1 MSDRQPVERVL
12 KQVTRQPLHRQVQEA
27 IKSYIVNNSL
37 AAGDQLPPE
46 GQLAELL
53 GISRNSVREGVKA
66 LEVQGIIE
74 ARVGAGLFVRS
85 FSFDPILDNL
95 PYSLLVDLESVGDLL
110 DLREVLDLGA
120 VDHLI
125 QHVTPGQ
132 LAALDSIVEKW
143 RIAAGEG
150 SYPAELDRDFH
161 QQMYAELGNPLLG
174 KLAGLFW
181 DAFQQV
187 NDRADLPD
195 NSDPAETLRLHEE
208 ILDAMRAQDAAGLRE
223 AIGHHYPGIWSKLE

>member
-1 MSDRQPVERVL
+1 MSDREPAERVL

-27 IKSYIVNNSL
+27 IKSYIVDNNL

-85 FSFDPILDNL
+85 FSFDPILENL
-95 PYSLLVDLESVGDLL
+95 PYSLLVDFESVTHLL
-110 DLREVLDLGA
+110 HLREVLDLGA
-120 VDHLI
+120 SDQLI
-125 QHVTPGQ
+125 QHVTSGQ
-132 LAALDSIVEKW
+132 LAALDSILDEW
-143 RIAAGEG
+143 RIAAGDG
-150 SYPAELDRDFH
+150 LYPAELDRDFH
-161 QQMYAELGNPLLG
+161 QQMYAEMGNPLLG

-181 DAFQQV
+181 DVFQQV
-187 NDRADLPD
+187 NDRSDIPD
-195 NSDPAETLRLHEE
+195 MSDPAETLRLHEE
-208 ILDAMRAQDAAGLRE
+208 ILNALRAQNAAGLRE

>member
-1 MSDRQPVERVL
+1 LSDREPAERVL

-27 IKSYIVNNSL
+27 IKSYIVDNNL

-85 FSFDPILDNL
+85 FSFDPILENL
-95 PYSLLVDLESVGDLL
+95 PYSLLVDFESVTHLL
-110 DLREVLDLGA
+110 HLREVLDLGA
-120 VDHLI
+120 SDQLI
-125 QHVTPGQ
+125 QHVTSGQ
-132 LAALDSIVEKW
+132 LAALDSILDEW
-143 RIAAGEG
+143 RIAAGDG
-150 SYPAELDRDFH
+150 LYPAELDRDFH
-161 QQMYAELGNPLLG
+161 QQMYAEMGNPLLG

-181 DAFQQV
+181 DVFQQV
-187 NDRADLPD
+187 NDRSDIPD
-195 NSDPAETLRLHEE
+195 MSDPAETLRLHEE
-208 ILDAMRAQDAAGLRE
+208 ILNALRAQNAAGLRE